1 MNPADSFLDS
11 TDFIKMSAEVVEA
24 RRMYNGRRLWRATN
38 GIVQHGLLKGYFLG
52 ERATWRYEDT
62 GTKLLGLYELEVCE
76 LIGRIH
82 GGRSTFIDLGA
93 ADGFYGIGLVS
104 TGLFERSICYE
115 IDQASRDNL
124 RHLAIERGIANRV
137 DIRGAATSGF
147 ADELAA
153 QGVDFKDAVVL
164 CDIEGH
170 EFETLTGEC
179 LRTLR
184 HAHVIVEIHDFMIVG
199 PQRHEWLPSLI
210 ARASEFFDVAEI
222 KAGARDLSRI
232 PLIADHWTD
241 SDRWLLCSE
250 GRAKPMTWLHFA
262 PKPDSQFN

>member
-11 TDFIKMSAEVVEA
+11 PDFIKMSAEVVEA

-38 GIVQHGLLKGYFLG
+38 GVVQHGLLKGYSLG

-93 ADGFYGIGLVS
+93 ADGFYGIGLVA

-115 IDQASRDNL
+115 IDEASRDNL
-124 RHLAIERGIANRV
+124 KLLANERGVGNRV
-137 DIRGAATSGF
+137 DIRGAVTFAF

-153 QGVDFKDAVVL
+153 QGVDFEDAVVL

-170 EFETLTGEC
+170 EFETLTQEC

-199 PQRHEWLPSLI
+199 PERHEWLPNLI
-210 ARASEFFDVAEI
+210 ARASEFFRVAEI
-222 KAGARDLSRI
+222 KVGARDLSRI

-250 GRAKPMTWLHFA
+250 GRARPMTWLHFE
-262 PKPDSQFN
+262 PKPDSESN

>member
-11 TDFIKMSAEVVEA
+11 PDFIKMSAEVVEA

-38 GIVQHGLLKGYFLG
+38 GVVQHGLLKGYFLG

-62 GTKLLGLYELEVCE
+62 GTKLVGLYELEVCE
-76 LIGRIH
+76 LIRRIH
-82 GGRSTFIDLGA
+82 RGRSTFIDLGA

-104 TGLFERSICYE
+104 TGVFERSICYE
-115 IDQASRDNL
+115 IDEASRDNL
-124 RHLAIERGIANRV
+124 RNLANERGVGDRV
-137 DIRGAATSGF
+137 NILGAVTSTF
-147 ADELAA
+147 ADELSAH
-153 QGVDFKDAVVL
+153 GVDFKDCVLL

-170 EFETLTGEC
+170 EFETLTREC

-199 PQRHEWLPSLI
+199 PDRHTWLPNLV
-210 ARASEFFDVAEI
+210 ARASDYFNVTEI
-222 KAGARDLSRI
+222 KAGARDLTQI
-232 PLIADHWTD
+232 PLIADNWTD

-250 GRAKPMTWLHFA
+250 GRAKPMTWLHFE
-262 PKPDSQFN
+262 PKSNPQAV

>member
-11 TDFIKMSAEVVEA
+11 PDFIKMSAEVVEA

-38 GIVQHGLLKGYFLG
+38 GVVQHGLLKGYFLG

-62 GTKLLGLYELEVCE
+62 GTKLVGLYELEVCE
-76 LIGRIH
+76 LIGTIH
-82 GGRSTFIDLGA
+82 RGRSTFIDLGA

-104 TGLFERSICYE
+104 TGVFERSICYE
-115 IDQASRDNL
+115 IDEASRDNL
-124 RHLAIERGIANRV
+124 RNLADERGVGSRV
-137 DIRGAATSGF
+137 DIRGAATSTF

-153 QGVDFKDAVVL
+153 QGVDFRDSVVL

-170 EFETLTGEC
+170 EFETLTREC
-179 LRTLR
+179 LRTLKN
-184 HAHVIVEIHDFMIVG
+184 AHIIVEVHDFMIVG
-199 PQRHEWLPSLI
+199 ADRQTWLPNLI
-210 ARASEFFDVAEI
+210 ARASEYFNVTEI
-222 KAGARDLSRI
+222 KVGARDLSHI

-250 GRAKPMTWLHFA
+250 GRAKPMTWLHFE
-262 PKPDSQFN
+262 PKSESVTN